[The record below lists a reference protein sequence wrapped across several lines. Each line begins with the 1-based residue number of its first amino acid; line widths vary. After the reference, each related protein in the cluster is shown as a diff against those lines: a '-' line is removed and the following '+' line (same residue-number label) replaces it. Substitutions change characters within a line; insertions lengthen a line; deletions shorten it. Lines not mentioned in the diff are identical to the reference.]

1 MNNRFNLL
9 RIINQQPSTK
19 FANKIMR
26 KRMQDARDFAVRI
39 REQREKNW
47 PFRGNV
53 DNMDD
58 YR

>member
-9 RIINQQPSTK
+9 RIINQQPSTQ

-39 REQREKNW
+39 REQREKTS
-47 PFRGNV
+47 PFRGNLN
-53 DNMDD
+53 NMND